1 MTDNNRTELKPYKQG
16 SAEWHAARSKGLGG
30 SDMAAI
36 MELNPWK
43 TPYMVWLEKTG
54 RSKGTDETEKMTIGK
69 EIEDFVASQYTRIT
83 GRKTRRVNKFKT
95 SDLYPFIGGS
105 VDRIFQD
112 EEHGL
117 GILEMK
123 NVSSESFRNTFAG
136 GVPDYYFIQV
146 QTYMFV
152 FKAQIADLFVFV
164 GGERFECF
172 RIARNEEVIKAIC
185 ASAKKFWEFNIQE
198 DFPPAPVN
206 KDDLKLRYPATQTDP
221 VYAKTANEDVYDWV
235 QQLAKIKREIKQ
247 REEEKEKYELL
258 IMQEMGECE
267 SLLDGNDKPLATW
280 KAQLRTAFDSKQF
293 KAEQPDI
300 YKQYEKTSESRVFL
314 LKVK

>member
-1 MTDNNRTELKPYKQG
+1 MTQMDKTGLKPYKQG
-16 SAEWHAARSKGLGG
+16 SQEWHAARSKGLGG

-36 MELNPWK
+36 MGLNPWK
-43 TPYMVWLEKTG
+43 TPYQVWLEKTG
-54 RSKGTDETEKMTIGK
+54 RVKSTEETEKMTIGK

-146 QTYMFV
+146 QTYMLV
-152 FKAQIADLFVFV
+152 FKAQIAELFVFV
-164 GGERFECF
+164 GGERFEVF
-172 RIARNEEVIKAIC
+172 RIARNEQVIDAIVK
-185 ASAKKFWEFNIQE
+185 SAKNFWEFHIKE
-198 DFPPAPVN
+198 DIAPPAQN
-206 KDDLKLRYPATQTDP
+206 KEDMKIMFPAGKTDP
-221 VYAKTANEDVYDWV
+221 NAKPANEDVFDWV
-235 QQLAKIKREIKQ
+235 QELAQIKREIKE
-247 REEEKEKYELL
+247 REELKEKLELQ
-258 IMQEMGECE
+258 IMQDMGEYE
-267 SLLDGNDKPLATW
+267 TLVDGNDKPLVTW
-280 KAQLRTAFDSKQF
+280 KSQLRTDLDK
-293 KAEQPDI
+293 KALKEADPDT
-300 YKQYEKTSESRVFL
+300 YKAYEKTTEHRVFL